1 MSLKKLINAN
11 QKELDDI
18 IDKFDKRL
26 EQIFKKINVL
36 ATARIANITDIDE
49 VVKFDIIW
57 RGILEEA
64 GYYNLLQRY
73 VNTLDDLQG
82 SLNAI
87 LDESGL
93 LKTLGDEQIKRLTA
107 IKELQIKGIEQIG
120 IDAGLTLKKGLY
132 NNVLAGKTKADLL
145 EAMTGEL
152 GGTKYVSYAK
162 TYANTAINDYRQA
175 TLNQRAEPLKD
186 DEDIVWIYDGNDVD
200 DVTRP
205 FCADVLEANRAYSTD
220 EKNELESAPERAWN
234 CRHFFTFVTKDDAVD
249 LGYEVN

>member
-1 MSLKKLINAN
+1 MLFLMNLDYLKPLVMN
-11 QKELDDI
+11 
-18 IDKFDKRL
+18 
-26 EQIFKKINVL
+26 
-36 ATARIANITDIDE
+36 
-49 VVKFDIIW
+49 
-57 RGILEEA
+57 
-64 GYYNLLQRY
+64 RY

-145 EAMTGEL
+145 EAMAGEL